1 MKARL
6 TRRAKI
12 DSAEKNGQ
20 KQLLVI
26 ARCIFQIFAL
36 NHISYYTMKD
46 SSHLKSCQSNCF
58 FLWGCRHKDWGR
70 VIYTNS
76 AITILRWWF
85 ICCSQYSQ
93 SPSQM
98 KCEIFFYRNI
108 WTCVETCRQSGKM
121 KLWLPTLTTFP
132 KILRLNFSWKM
143 GSFRCQ
149 EHSSPFVLC
158 DTHM

>member
-1 MKARL
+1 MGILWIFECLHFLLHGDHGDISLDCLSLPELIFRAIGVINLARGL
-6 TRRAKI
+6 LI
-12 DSAEKNGQ
+12 FYIFVCKNSILSKVSLCGWKLRPRSRGQ
-20 KQLLVI
+20 PSHVKETS
-26 ARCIFQIFAL
+26 L
-36 NHISYYTMKD
+36 NRYVG
-46 SSHLKSCQSNCF
+46 LSNEM
-58 FLWGCRHKDWGR
+58 W
-70 VIYTNS
+70 NS
-76 AITILRWWF
+76 
-85 ICCSQYSQ
+85 
-93 SPSQM
+93 
-98 KCEIFFYRNI
+98 FYRNI